1 MTRHRYKYS
10 RGSWGRADLSLL
22 KQIPPFDTYYV
33 ITGDDTAMEECLGR
47 LVDAFPN
54 QRILVWESKYTPA
67 IPGIV
72 TENDL
77 IAAPYRGEKVSGPYA
92 YSRLDFDNFYS
103 VGFYNS
109 TKEKE
114 PEIDFLLINNGELVN
129 PCEACVYAV
138 DRLSGNCSPLSSLCI
153 SRGDKK
159 WI

>member
-1 MTRHRYKYS
+1 MTRHRYKFS
-10 RGSWGRADLSLL
+10 RGSWGRSDLSLL

-33 ITGDDTAMEECLGR
+33 ITGDDDAKEECLGR
-47 LVDAFPN
+47 LVKAFPN
-54 QRILVWESKYTPA
+54 QRILVWEA
-67 IPGIV
+67 IDTLSLPGV
-72 TENDL
+72 TTENDL
-77 IAAPYRGEKVSGPYA
+77 VAAPYRSEKVSGSYS
-92 YSRLDFDNFYS
+92 YSRIDFDNAYSGGFYS
-103 VGFYNS
+103 S

-114 PEIDFLLINNGELVN
+114 PKINFLLISNQELIS